1 MLPRSKVLKPIERN
15 KMKKIVSLSFVA
27 LASFAL
33 VGITP
38 AQAQQQNAIAIIDT
52 SFDSKLISGDVV
64 DVCVVSKFVCDSRP
78 TPKNSSEYV
87 AYNHGTIM
95 ADIVRANN
103 PGAKLFLITAGT
115 ARTGLVNSINFNE
128 AIKWVNANNK
138 LYNITSVS
146 FSYNAGIGRTCLPKA
161 TGVNVRTLHSEIVS
175 TIAELKSEGTSI
187 YAASG
192 NYASG
197 NNVDYPACIQDVVA
211 VGSSLWRGSQ
221 ASSDIIVSGL
231 KYTSSVLRSQR
242 PSSQD
247 SVEVS
252 LSGPHAIAFSYTTS
266 VTTAIVAAT
275 N

>member
-1 MLPRSKVLKPIERN
+1 
-15 KMKKIVSLSFVA
+15 MKKIISLSVIA
-27 LASFAL
+27 LASL
-33 VGITP
+33 SVVGISP
-38 AQAQQQNAIAIIDT
+38 AQAEQQKAIAIIDA

-64 DVCVVSKFVCDSRP
+64 DICVVSKSVCSS
-78 TPKNSSEYV
+78 TVLPKRASDYV

-95 ADIVRANN
+95 ADIIRANN
-103 PGAKLFLITAGT
+103 PNAKLFLITAGT
-115 ARTGLVNSINFNE
+115 TRTGVVNSINFNE

-138 LYNITSVS
+138 LHNITSVS

-175 TIAELKSEGTSI
+175 TVAELKSEGTNV
-187 YAASG
+187 YAAAG

-221 ASSDIIVSGL
+221 ASSDIIVNGL
-231 KYTSSVLRSQR
+231 RYTSPSLKSSV
-242 PSSQD
+242 PFSQD
-247 SVEVS
+247 SHEII

-266 VTTAIVAAT
+266 VTTAIVAA
-275 N
+275 NN

>member
-1 MLPRSKVLKPIERN
+1 
-15 KMKKIVSLSFVA
+15 MKKISFIISAA
-27 LASFAL
+27 LAAASVFTIA
-33 VGITP
+33 P
-38 AQAQQQNAIAIIDT
+38 AQAEQQKAIAIIDA

-64 DVCVVSKFVCDSRP
+64 DVCVVSKFVCDS
-78 TPKNSSEYV
+78 TPQLKNSRQYA

-103 PGAKLFLITAGT
+103 PNAKLFLITAGT
-115 ARTGLVNSINFNE
+115 DRAGVVNSINFNE

-161 TGVNVRTLHSEIVS
+161 TGVNVRTLHADIVS
-175 TIAELKSEGTSI
+175 TISELKSEGTSV

-197 NNVDYPACIQDVVA
+197 NNIDYPACIQDVVA

-221 ASSDIIVSGL
+221 ARSDIIVSGL
-231 KYTSSVLRSQR
+231 RYTSSNLKSSVRF
-242 PSSQD
+242 SQD
-247 SVEVS
+247 ASEIL